1 MDLSLYCTSHVLI
14 REGRIDKNGACV
26 LDRPELGATEF
37 LRACYDA
44 AGVSYP
50 KFFKMDNLCKLAWVG
65 AEWLQQ
71 GTGFVSGYAPER
83 KGILLQNRA
92 ASLDTDLKHAESI
105 ARADA
110 YFPSP
115 AVFVYTLPNIAAGE
129 ICIRQQIKGSS
140 AFFIFD
146 AFDAEFLYAQAK
158 TYMDS
163 GRVDACIVGI
173 AEWLGNQYELC
184 LFLVEKTPGNA
195 LSEEFTPQTMN
206 SLYTKSG
213 YGKTRID

>member
-1 MDLSLYCTSHVLI
+1 MGHTLYCTSDVLI
-14 REGRIDKNGACV
+14 RRGRILKNGQTL
-26 LDRPELGATEF
+26 LDKPGLQPAEF

-44 AGVSYP
+44 AGAAYP
-50 KFFKMDNLCKLAWVG
+50 KFFKMDNLCKLAWAG
-65 AEWLQQ
+65 AELLQQ
-71 GTGFVSGYAPER
+71 GTDFVNGYAPER
-83 KGILLQNRA
+83 KGILLQNA
-92 ASLDTDLKHAESI
+92 ASSLDTDIKHAESI
-105 ARADA
+105 ASADA

-173 AEWLGNQYELC
+173 TEWLGNRYELC
-184 LFLVEKTPGNA
+184 LFLVEKTPGTRALEFSPQGMNA
-195 LSEEFTPQTMN
+195 L
-206 SLYTKSG
+206 YTNSG
-213 YGKTRID
+213 YGKTRTD